1 MTTATAT
8 PAAAVDAY
16 DAAMAPPPP
25 PSLERTF
32 FGQVVIVDPWFCA
45 LIKGVGKVPFD
56 PNQHDPSKKAVA
68 VKISIECQGQNS
80 AYSID
85 QDVLTS
91 SKEWREF
98 TLPSLQAIGK
108 DLRSLANCYVQ
119 AKRVPTGE
127 RYQNKTTGEWKDRT
141 AIKFVAVYPD
151 ADTMKA
157 AADVFYTPR
166 SQREAADQPAAP
178 TATYVSSAAQAAQ
191 VTPTPSVDRATAAQ
205 FLPSLWI
212 AGGQDKQKFW
222 ELVRTNPMLAP
233 YFADYKAP
241 EMVQYVGDDF
251 DPAVPF

>member
-1 MTTATAT
+1 MTTTTATPTTAL
-8 PAAAVDAY
+8 DAL

-32 FGQVVIVDPWFCA
+32 FGQVVIIDAWHCA
-45 LIKGVGKVPFD
+45 LVKGLGKVPFD
-56 PNQHDPSKKAVA
+56 PGVHEERQKAVA
-68 VKISIECQGQNS
+68 VKLSVECQGLNGT
-80 AYSID
+80 YSID

-98 TLPSLQAIGK
+98 TLPSVQAIKK
-108 DLRSLANCYVQ
+108 DLRSLMNCYVQ

-151 ADTMKA
+151 ADTMKV

-178 TATYVSSAAQAAQ
+178 TATYVSSAAQSAQ
-191 VTPTPSVDRATAAQ
+191 ATPTPTVDRATAAQ
-205 FLPSLWI
+205 FLPSLWT
-212 AGGQDKQKFW
+212 AAGQDKQKFW
-222 ELVRTNPMLAP
+222 EMVRTNPMLAP
-233 YFADYKAP
+233 HFADYKTP
-241 EMVQYVGDDF
+241 EMVTYVGDDF
-251 DPAVPF
+251 DPEVPF